1 MSFKKTKRKN
11 KSISKLSTKNKSK
24 KNNKQLV
31 LTKEEF
37 DEMEYPY
44 RYLEIS
50 KPEMKHDFS
59 KLRKYRGKVLRY
71 NPTKKKLTPFKN
83 GRFLVFVEN
92 YGKNERL
99 YRITDYFSHECR
111 VRCTV
116 AIAEKDHILDLF
128 QSSKNKIVK
137 ELKERGEKL
146 TFHNINEYLFRHHKE
161 CTYFNTTMVMNILN
175 LFKPKRWLDCSAGWG
190 DRLVGAIA
198 YGCEYVGV
206 DPSKCMRPKYKEII
220 KTLAPPSKQ
229 DKYKVICDGFENVKI
244 KKNYFDLVFTSPP
257 FFDFEVYENNNNQ
270 SVQQFNTVDKWKKY
284 FLFPLIDKSY
294 LALRVG
300 GYFALYIT
308 DFKGS
313 PYIKDMKDY
322 VKNTH
327 KNLFRYEGDLH
338 FWYKDSPKKIR
349 IIYVWK
355 KIN

>member
-1 MSFKKTKRKN
+1 MTLKKTKRKSPSSS
-11 KSISKLSTKNKSK
+11 KSKSK
-24 KNNKQLV
+24 KITKEVV
-31 LTKEEF
+31 LTRKEFEM
-37 DEMEYPY
+37 MEYPY
-44 RYLEIS
+44 RFLEIS
-50 KPEMKHDFS
+50 KTEMMRDFS
-59 KLRKYRGKVLRY
+59 QLRKYRGKVLKY
-71 NPTKKKLTPFKN
+71 NPTKKNLTPFKN

-92 YGKNERL
+92 YHKNEPL

-116 AIAEKDHILDLF
+116 AIAENNHILDLF
-128 QSSKNKIVK
+128 QSSKKHILK

-146 TFHNINEYLFRHHKE
+146 TFHNINEYLYRHHKE

-206 DPSKCMRPKYKEII
+206 DPSKCMRPKYKQII
-220 KTLAPPSKQ
+220 KTLASPAKQ
-229 DKYKVICDGFENVKI
+229 SKYKVICDGFEKVKI

-270 SVQQFNTVDKWKKY
+270 SVQQFNTVDNWKKY

-294 LALRVG
+294 SALRVG
-300 GYFALYIT
+300 GYLALYIT

-313 PYIKDMKDY
+313 PYIKDMKNYLKKKYKD
-322 VKNTH
+322 
-327 KNLFRYEGDLH
+327 LFRYEGDFH
-338 FWYKDSPKKIR
+338 FWYEDAPKKIR

>member
-11 KSISKLSTKNKSK
+11 KSISKLSIKNKSI

-50 KPEMKHDFS
+50 KLEMKHDFS

-116 AIAEKDHILDLF
+116 AIAEKNHILDLF

-220 KTLAPPSKQ
+220 KTLASPSKQ

-300 GYFALYIT
+300 GYLALYIT

-338 FWYKDSPKKIR
+338 FWYSDSPKKIR

>member
-11 KSISKLSTKNKSK
+11 KSISKLSIKNKSI

-50 KPEMKHDFS
+50 KLEMKHDFS

-116 AIAEKDHILDLF
+116 AIAEKNHILDLF

-220 KTLAPPSKQ
+220 KTLASPSKQ

-300 GYFALYIT
+300 GYLALYIT

-322 VKNTH
+322 VKNTY